1 MKSDGS
7 REAEGNEQDGDE
19 KGARGEGKH
28 RETFVDAV
36 CRLTNEPRCSG
47 TALPDMQEQEVQVGS
62 EGRRKSAHHF
72 LAMEE
77 SLLEDVDWPEAVRS
91 WQRGEL
97 SNYDYL
103 LILNYLAGRRWGDR
117 CFHTVMP
124 WVIDMSSVSSQAE
137 AENGKM
143 EESESKIALLLSHFT
158 DLLAT
163 CIAQQED
170 IHRLDDA
177 VQTHNQEFDQ
187 VNSRLQQLEQRPVT
201 ARDASSSNTT
211 DRDVGALNDGAQV
224 QQTATQQSEQRF
236 CVVAATPSS
245 APHETTP
252 KFDGQ
257 EIFCDSTK
265 ADPVPWFR
273 KFELKLQLHHVSED
287 NHHAYLYSRSGGA
300 CLAWLD
306 NLLSKY
312 GVLAADLHTK
322 ISWDDLKAAWHK
334 RFQVESSEIKAMD
347 KLMVFEQGTLPSGD
361 EQLDFTYSS
370 SETPHHISDECLS
383 ELAVCIYKARRLPL
397 WILKQQV
404 RSVYEPNEYPSSM
417 SRLYEWTPD
426 ECIPEFFTDAD
437 IFVSRHEGMSDLA
450 VPEWACD
457 CTDFISLHR
466 GVCLFFS

>member
-124 WVIDMSSVSSQAE
+124 WVIDMSVKP
-137 AENGKM
+137 GM
-143 EESESKIALLLSHFT
+143 
-158 DLLAT
+158 
-163 CIAQQED
+163 
-170 IHRLDDA
+170 
-177 VQTHNQEFDQ
+177 
-187 VNSRLQQLEQRPVT
+187 
-201 ARDASSSNTT
+201 
-211 DRDVGALNDGAQV
+211 G
-224 QQTATQQSEQRF
+224 
-236 CVVAATPSS
+236 
-245 APHETTP
+245 
-252 KFDGQ
+252 
-257 EIFCDSTK
+257 
-265 ADPVPWFR
+265 
-273 KFELKLQLHHVSED
+273 
-287 NHHAYLYSRSGGA
+287 
-300 CLAWLD
+300 
-306 NLLSKY
+306 
-312 GVLAADLHTK
+312 
-322 ISWDDLKAAWHK
+322 
-334 RFQVESSEIKAMD
+334 
-347 KLMVFEQGTLPSGD
+347 QGTAGWRDLTKSKWRLAKGD